1 MLFNTIDFVIFFF
14 LVVGIITIL
23 KYRRFQHIFI
33 IFASVFFLYY
43 TNSYLIVILIFTIL
57 FHYYIGRQIYKAD
70 SKDGKKIFLIAGLA
84 GSLGL
89 LGFFK
94 YADFA
99 IAQFNIFGNIMDL
112 GSEIPL
118 LNLALPIGL
127 SFYTFQSISYIIDIY
142 RGNLT
147 PSKTLREYAFFVA
160 FFPTLVAGPILRARQ
175 FLPQLRE
182 KIEQSNTTGRL
193 RQFVIQHS
201 NLKFGLTL
209 MALGFLKKMFF
220 ADNIGLLVDKIFSNP
235 IGMESFSIML
245 GAIAFGV
252 QVYCD
257 FSGYSDIA
265 IGAAAIF
272 GLKIPLNFNKPFFAT
287 SFSDFWSRWHI
298 SLSKWVRDYLYF
310 PLVFKNR
317 KSSVVVYS
325 SLMISMLLLGLW
337 HGASW
342 NFIIFG
348 AIHGIFLAT
357 HTIIKRKCP
366 QISQHGFFQKNIG
379 KFFSIIITQYFIFLA
394 FLSFRV
400 TEFDH
405 IWYSMQKYVFLDFAT
420 EQFIELV
427 SLNQF
432 PVILIIVFFILN
444 FVSYKHGNLQ
454 NAISR
459 IKLRYWFSFLGS
471 ILMLVLIF
479 ETGPA
484 QDFIY
489 FKF

>member
-99 IAQFNIFGNIMDL
+99 IAQFNIFGNIVDL

-118 LNLALPIGL
+118 LNLALPIGI

-348 AIHGIFLAT
+348 GLHGIFLAT
-357 HTIIKRKCP
+357 HTIIKRKFP
-366 QISQHGFFQKNIG
+366 HISSHPFFQKRIG
-379 KFFSIIITQYFIFLA
+379 KFSSIIITQYIIFL
-394 FLSFRV
+394 FWIPFFIPEPNLMLV
-400 TEFDH
+400 N
-405 IWYSMQKYVFLDFAT
+405 MQKYVFLDFLT
-420 EQFIELV
+420 ENSIPFII
-427 SLNQF
+427 SQKF
-432 PVILIIVFFILN
+432 PIAIMGIFVLLHLISYRSKNLHMRIAKLKLSYWILFLFTCLFFIL
-444 FVSYKHGNLQ
+444 FFYSGTP
-454 NAISR
+454 
-459 IKLRYWFSFLGS
+459 
-471 ILMLVLIF
+471 
-479 ETGPA
+479 EP
-484 QDFIY
+484 FIY
-489 FKF
+489 FRF

>member
-1 MLFNTIDFVIFFF
+1 MLFNTIEFVVFF
-14 LVVGIITIL
+14 VVVLAIITII
-23 KYRRFQHIFI
+23 KNRKFQHLFLL
-33 IFASVFFLYY
+33 FTSFFFLYY
-43 TNSYLIVILIFTIL
+43 TDNYLVILLLFTIL
-57 FHYYIGRQIYKAD
+57 LHFYTGREIYK
-70 SKDGKKIFLIAGLA
+70 SNTRERKKIFFIIGIA

-94 YADFA
+94 YADFT
-99 IAQFNIFGNIMDL
+99 IAQFNIFGNIVDL

-118 LNLALPIGL
+118 MDLALPIGI
-127 SFYTFQSISYIIDIY
+127 SFYTFQSLSYIIDIY

-147 PSKTLREYAFFVA
+147 PAKTLKEYAIFVA
-160 FFPTLVAGPILRARQ
+160 FFPLLVAGPILRARQ

-182 KIEQSNTTGRL
+182 KMEKFNSTGGL
-193 RQFVIQHS
+193 RQLVIQNS
-201 NLKFGLTL
+201 NLKLGITIMAFGFFKKVFIADNLTPL
-209 MALGFLKKMFF
+209 TAHEIPVPELESFIVIIRTIALG
-220 ADNIGLLVDKIFSNP
+220 I
-235 IGMESFSIML
+235 
-245 GAIAFGV
+245 

-265 IGAAAIF
+265 IGAALIF
-272 GLKIPLNFNKPFFAT
+272 GFKIPRNFNKPFFAT
-287 SFSDFWSRWHI
+287 SPSDFWSRWHI

-366 QISQHGFFQKNIG
+366 QISQHSFFQKNIG

>member
-1 MLFNTIDFVIFFF
+1 MLFNTIEFVVFF
-14 LVVGIITIL
+14 VVVLAIITII
-23 KYRRFQHIFI
+23 KNRKFQHLFLL
-33 IFASVFFLYY
+33 FTSFFFLYY
-43 TNSYLIVILIFTIL
+43 TDNYLVILLLFTIL
-57 FHYYIGRQIYKAD
+57 LHFYTGREIYK
-70 SKDGKKIFLIAGLA
+70 SNTRERKKIFFIIGIA

-99 IAQFNIFGNIMDL
+99 IAQFNIFGNIVDL

-118 LNLALPIGL
+118 MDLALPIGI
-127 SFYTFQSISYIIDIY
+127 SFYTFQSLSYIIDIY

-147 PSKTLREYAFFVA
+147 PAKTLKEYAIFVA
-160 FFPTLVAGPILRARQ
+160 FFPVLVAGPILRARQ

-182 KIEQSNTTGRL
+182 KMEKFNSTGGL
-193 RQFVIQHS
+193 RQLVIQNS
-201 NLKFGLTL
+201 NLKLGITIMAFGFFKKVFIADNLTPL
-209 MALGFLKKMFF
+209 TGHEVPVPELESFIVIIRTIALG
-220 ADNIGLLVDKIFSNP
+220 I
-235 IGMESFSIML
+235 
-245 GAIAFGV
+245 

-265 IGAAAIF
+265 IGAALIF
-272 GLKIPLNFNKPFFAT
+272 GFKIPRNFNKPFFAT
-287 SFSDFWSRWHI
+287 SPSDFWSRWHI

>member
-1 MLFNTIDFVIFFF
+1 MLFNTIEFVVFF
-14 LVVGIITIL
+14 VVVLAIITII
-23 KYRRFQHIFI
+23 KNRKFQHLFLL
-33 IFASVFFLYY
+33 FTSFFFLYY
-43 TNSYLIVILIFTIL
+43 TDNYLVILLLFTIL
-57 FHYYIGRQIYKAD
+57 LHFYTGREIYK
-70 SKDGKKIFLIAGLA
+70 SNTRERKKIFFIIGIA

-94 YADFA
+94 YADFT
-99 IAQFNIFGNIMDL
+99 IAQFNIFGNIVDL

-118 LNLALPIGL
+118 MDLALPIGI
-127 SFYTFQSISYIIDIY
+127 SFYTFQSLSYIIDIY

-147 PSKTLREYAFFVA
+147 PAKTLKEYAIFVA
-160 FFPTLVAGPILRARQ
+160 FFPLLVAGPILRARQ

-182 KIEQSNTTGRL
+182 KMEKFNSTGGL
-193 RQFVIQHS
+193 RQLVIQNS
-201 NLKFGLTL
+201 NLKLGITIMAFGFFKKVFIADNLTPL
-209 MALGFLKKMFF
+209 TGHEVPVPELESFIVIIRTIALG
-220 ADNIGLLVDKIFSNP
+220 I
-235 IGMESFSIML
+235 
-245 GAIAFGV
+245 

-265 IGAAAIF
+265 IGAALIF
-272 GLKIPLNFNKPFFAT
+272 GFKIPRNFNKPFFAT
-287 SFSDFWSRWHI
+287 SPSDFWSRWHI

>member
-1 MLFNTIDFVIFFF
+1 MLFNTIEFVVFF
-14 LVVGIITIL
+14 VVVLAIITII
-23 KYRRFQHIFI
+23 KNRKFQHLFLL
-33 IFASVFFLYY
+33 FTSFFFLYY
-43 TNSYLIVILIFTIL
+43 TDNYLVILLLFTIL
-57 FHYYIGRQIYKAD
+57 LHFYTGREIYK
-70 SKDGKKIFLIAGLA
+70 SNTRERKKIFFIIGIA

-99 IAQFNIFGNIMDL
+99 IAQFNIFGNIVDL

-118 LNLALPIGL
+118 MDLALPIGI
-127 SFYTFQSISYIIDIY
+127 SFYTFQSLSYIIDIY

-147 PSKTLREYAFFVA
+147 PAKTLKEYAIFVA
-160 FFPTLVAGPILRARQ
+160 FFPLLVAGPILRARQ

-182 KIEQSNTTGRL
+182 KMEKFNSTGGL
-193 RQFVIQHS
+193 RQLVIQNS
-201 NLKFGLTL
+201 NLKLGITIMAFGFFKKVFIADNLTPL
-209 MALGFLKKMFF
+209 TGHEVPVPELESFIVIIRTIALG
-220 ADNIGLLVDKIFSNP
+220 I
-235 IGMESFSIML
+235 
-245 GAIAFGV
+245 

-265 IGAAAIF
+265 IGAALIF
-272 GLKIPLNFNKPFFAT
+272 GFKIPRNFNKPFFAT
-287 SFSDFWSRWHI
+287 SPSDFWSRWHI

>member
-1 MLFNTIDFVIFFF
+1 MLFSTIEFVVFFVVVLAAITIIKNRQFQHLFLLFASFFF
-14 LVVGIITIL
+14 FYYSSNYLLIL
-23 KYRRFQHIFI
+23 LISSILLDFYLGKQIWKTESQH
-33 IFASVFFLYY
+33 
-43 TNSYLIVILIFTIL
+43 
-57 FHYYIGRQIYKAD
+57 Q
-70 SKDGKKIFLIAGLA
+70 KKILLALSLA
-84 GSLGL
+84 GNLAL

-99 IAQFNIFGNIMDL
+99 ILQFNIL
-112 GSEIPL
+112 GQELNFNPDIPF
-118 LNLALPIGL
+118 LNLALPIGI

>member
-1 MLFNTIDFVIFFF
+1 MLFNTIEFVVFF
-14 LVVGIITIL
+14 VVVLAIITII
-23 KYRRFQHIFI
+23 KNRKFQHLFLL
-33 IFASVFFLYY
+33 FTSFFFLYY
-43 TNSYLIVILIFTIL
+43 TDNYLVILLLFTIL
-57 FHYYIGRQIYKAD
+57 LHFYTGREIYK
-70 SKDGKKIFLIAGLA
+70 SNTKERKKIFFIIGIA

-99 IAQFNIFGNIMDL
+99 IAQFNIFGNIVDL

-118 LNLALPIGL
+118 MDLALPIGI
-127 SFYTFQSISYIIDIY
+127 SFYTFQSLSYIIDIY

-147 PSKTLREYAFFVA
+147 PAKTLKEYAIFVA
-160 FFPTLVAGPILRARQ
+160 FFPLLVAGPILRARQ

-182 KIEQSNTTGRL
+182 KMEKFNSTGGL
-193 RQFVIQHS
+193 RQLVIQNS
-201 NLKFGLTL
+201 NLKLGITIMAFGFFKKVFIADNLTPL
-209 MALGFLKKMFF
+209 TGHEVPVPELESFIVIIRTIALG
-220 ADNIGLLVDKIFSNP
+220 I
-235 IGMESFSIML
+235 
-245 GAIAFGV
+245 

-265 IGAAAIF
+265 IGAALIF
-272 GLKIPLNFNKPFFAT
+272 GFKIPRNFNKPFFAT
-287 SFSDFWSRWHI
+287 SPSDFWSRWHI

>member
-1 MLFNTIDFVIFFF
+1 MLFNTIEFVVFFVAV
-14 LVVGIITIL
+14 LAIITII
-23 KYRRFQHIFI
+23 KNRKFQHLFLL
-33 IFASVFFLYY
+33 FTSFFFLYY
-43 TNSYLIVILIFTIL
+43 TDNYLVILLLFTIL
-57 FHYYIGRQIYKAD
+57 LHFYTGREIYK
-70 SKDGKKIFLIAGLA
+70 SNTRERKKIFFIIGIA

-99 IAQFNIFGNIMDL
+99 IAQFNIFGNIVDL

-118 LNLALPIGL
+118 MDLALPIGI
-127 SFYTFQSISYIIDIY
+127 SFYTFQSLSYIIDIY

-147 PSKTLREYAFFVA
+147 PAKTLKEYAIFVA
-160 FFPTLVAGPILRARQ
+160 FFPLLVAGPILRARQ

-182 KIEQSNTTGRL
+182 KMEKFNSTGGL
-193 RQFVIQHS
+193 RQLVIQNS
-201 NLKFGLTL
+201 NLKLGITIMAFGFFKKVFIADNLTPL
-209 MALGFLKKMFF
+209 TGHEVPVPELESFIVIIRTIALG
-220 ADNIGLLVDKIFSNP
+220 I
-235 IGMESFSIML
+235 
-245 GAIAFGV
+245 

-265 IGAAAIF
+265 IGAALIF
-272 GLKIPLNFNKPFFAT
+272 GFKIPRNFNKPFFAT
-287 SFSDFWSRWHI
+287 SPSDFWSRWHI

>member
-1 MLFNTIDFVIFFF
+1 MLFNTIEFVVFF
-14 LVVGIITIL
+14 VVVLAIITII
-23 KYRRFQHIFI
+23 KNRKFQHLFLL
-33 IFASVFFLYY
+33 FTSFFFLYY
-43 TNSYLIVILIFTIL
+43 TDNYLVILLLFTIL
-57 FHYYIGRQIYKAD
+57 LHFYTGREIYK
-70 SKDGKKIFLIAGLA
+70 SNTRERKKIFFIIGIA

-99 IAQFNIFGNIMDL
+99 IAQFNIFGNIVDL

-118 LNLALPIGL
+118 MDLALPIGI
-127 SFYTFQSISYIIDIY
+127 SFYTFQSLSYIIDIY

-147 PSKTLREYAFFVA
+147 PAKTLKEYAIFVA
-160 FFPTLVAGPILRARQ
+160 FFPVLVAGPILRARQ

-182 KIEQSNTTGRL
+182 KMEKFNSTGGL
-193 RQFVIQHS
+193 RQLVIQNS
-201 NLKFGLTL
+201 NLKLGITIMAFGFFKKVFIADNLTPL
-209 MALGFLKKMFF
+209 TGHEVPVPELESFIVIIRTIALG
-220 ADNIGLLVDKIFSNP
+220 I
-235 IGMESFSIML
+235 
-245 GAIAFGV
+245 

-265 IGAAAIF
+265 IGAALIF
-272 GLKIPLNFNKPFFAT
+272 GFKIPRNFNKPFFAT
-287 SFSDFWSRWHI
+287 SPSDFWSRWHI
-298 SLSKWVRDYLYF
+298 SLTKWVIDYLYL

>member
-43 TNSYLIVILIFTIL
+43 TNSYLVVILIFTIL

-99 IAQFNIFGNIMDL
+99 IAQFNIFGNIVDL

-118 LNLALPIGL
+118 MDLALPIGI
-127 SFYTFQSISYIIDIY
+127 SFYTFQSLSYIIDIY

-147 PSKTLREYAFFVA
+147 PAKTLKEYAIFVA
-160 FFPTLVAGPILRARQ
+160 FFPLLVAGPILRARQ

-182 KIEQSNTTGRL
+182 KMEKFNSTGGL
-193 RQFVIQHS
+193 RQLVIQNS
-201 NLKFGLTL
+201 NLKLGITIMAFGFFKKVFIADNLTPL
-209 MALGFLKKMFF
+209 TGHEVPVPELESFIVIIRTIALG
-220 ADNIGLLVDKIFSNP
+220 I
-235 IGMESFSIML
+235 
-245 GAIAFGV
+245 

-265 IGAAAIF
+265 IGAALIF
-272 GLKIPLNFNKPFFAT
+272 GFKIPRNFNKPFFAT
-287 SFSDFWSRWHI
+287 SPSDFWSRWHI

-432 PVILIIVFFILN
+432 PVILIIIFFILN

-454 NAISR
+454 NAIAK

>member
-1 MLFNTIDFVIFFF
+1 MLFNTIEFVVFF
-14 LVVGIITIL
+14 VVVLAIITII
-23 KYRRFQHIFI
+23 KNRKFQHLFLL
-33 IFASVFFLYY
+33 FTSFFFLYY
-43 TNSYLIVILIFTIL
+43 TDNYLVILLLFTIL
-57 FHYYIGRQIYKAD
+57 LHFYTGREIYK
-70 SKDGKKIFLIAGLA
+70 SNTRERKKIFFIIGIA

-94 YADFA
+94 YADFT
-99 IAQFNIFGNIMDL
+99 IAQFNIFGNIVDL

-118 LNLALPIGL
+118 MDLALPIGI
-127 SFYTFQSISYIIDIY
+127 SFYTFQSLSYIIDIY

-147 PSKTLREYAFFVA
+147 PAKTLKEYAIFVA
-160 FFPTLVAGPILRARQ
+160 FFPVLVAGPILRARQ

-182 KIEQSNTTGRL
+182 KMEKFNSTGGL
-193 RQFVIQHS
+193 RQLVIQNS
-201 NLKFGLTL
+201 NLKLGITIMAFGFFKKVFIADNLTPL
-209 MALGFLKKMFF
+209 TGHEVPVPELESFIVIIRTIALG
-220 ADNIGLLVDKIFSNP
+220 I
-235 IGMESFSIML
+235 
-245 GAIAFGV
+245 

-265 IGAAAIF
+265 IGAALIF
-272 GLKIPLNFNKPFFAT
+272 GFKIPRNFNKPFFAT
-287 SFSDFWSRWHI
+287 SPSDFWSRWHI

>member
-14 LVVGIITIL
+14 IVVGLVSIL
-23 KYRRFQHIFI
+23 KYRRFQHLYI
-33 IFASVFFLYY
+33 IFASIFFLYY
-43 TNSYLIVILIFTIL
+43 TNNYLVVLLIFTIL
-57 FHYYIGRQIYKAD
+57 FHYYIGREIYKAN
-70 SKDGKKIFLIAGLA
+70 SKDRKKIFLIIGLA

-99 IAQFNIFGNIMDL
+99 ILQFNIL
-112 GSEIPL
+112 GQELNLNPDIPL
-118 LNLALPIGL
+118 LNLALPIGI

-142 RGNLT
+142 RGSLV
-147 PSKTLREYAFFVA
+147 PSKTLREYTFFVA
-160 FFPTLVAGPILRARQ
+160 FFPTLVSGPILRARQ

-182 KIEQSNTTGRL
+182 KIEHSSTGGRL

-201 NLKFGLTL
+201 NLKLGLTL
-209 MALGFLKKMFF
+209 IALGFLKKMFF
-220 ADNIGLLVDKIFSNP
+220 ADNIGLFVDKIFSNP

-317 KSSVVVYS
+317 KSSVVIYS
-325 SLMISMLLLGLW
+325 SLLFSMLLLGLW

-348 AIHGIFLAT
+348 GIHGIFIAT
-357 HTIIKRKCP
+357 HTVIKRKYP
-366 QISQHGFFQKNIG
+366 QISQHKFFKKNTG
-379 KFFSIIITQYFIFLA
+379 KIFSIIITQYLVFLA
-394 FLSFRV
+394 FLSFRI
-400 TEFDH
+400 TDIDH
-405 IWYSMQKYVFLDFAT
+405 MWYSMQKYVLLDFAT
-420 EQFIELV
+420 KQFVELV
-427 SLNQF
+427 SSNQF

-444 FVSYKHGNLQ
+444 FISYKHGKLQ
-454 NAISR
+454 NAIAN
-459 IKLRYWFSFLGS
+459 IKLRYWFSFLAS
-471 ILMLVLIF
+471 VLMLVLIF
-479 ETGPA
+479 QVGSA

>member
-99 IAQFNIFGNIMDL
+99 IAQFNIFGNIVDL

-118 LNLALPIGL
+118 LNLALPIGI

-348 AIHGIFLAT
+348 GLHGIALAT
-357 HTIIKRKCP
+357 HTIIKRKFP
-366 QISQHGFFQKNIG
+366 QISLHPFFQRNTGRI
-379 KFFSIIITQYFIFLA
+379 FSVIATQYLVFFTFI
-394 FLSFRV
+394 SFRV
-400 TEFDH
+400 QDFDH
-405 IWYSMQKYVFLDFAT
+405 MWYSMQKYILWDFA
-420 EQFIELV
+420 
-427 SLNQF
+427 
-432 PVILIIVFFILN
+432 
-444 FVSYKHGNLQ
+444 K
-454 NAISR
+454 R
-459 IKLRYWFSFLGS
+459 SF
-471 ILMLVLIF
+471 
-479 ETGPA
+479 
-484 QDFIY
+484 
-489 FKF
+489 

>member
-14 LVVGIITIL
+14 VVIGLVAIL
-23 KYRRFQHIFI
+23 KYRRFQHLYI
-33 IFASVFFLYY
+33 IFASFFFLYY
-43 TNSYLIVILIFTIL
+43 TDNYLIALLLYTVLL
-57 FHYYIGRQIYKAD
+57 HYYTGREIYKAG
-70 SKDGKKIFLIAGLA
+70 SKARKKVFLVLGLA

-94 YADFA
+94 YADFT
-99 IAQFNIFGNIMDL
+99 IAQFNIFGNIVDL

-118 LNLALPIGL
+118 MDLALPIGI
-127 SFYTFQSISYIIDIY
+127 SFYTFQSLSYIIDIY

-147 PSKTLREYAFFVA
+147 PAKTLKEYAIFVA
-160 FFPTLVAGPILRARQ
+160 FFPLLVAGPILRARQ

-182 KIEQSNTTGRL
+182 KMEKFNSTGGL
-193 RQFVIQHS
+193 RQLVIQNS
-201 NLKFGLTL
+201 NLKLGITIMAFGFFKKVFIADNLTPL
-209 MALGFLKKMFF
+209 TGHEVPVPELESFIVIIRTIALG
-220 ADNIGLLVDKIFSNP
+220 I
-235 IGMESFSIML
+235 
-245 GAIAFGV
+245 

-265 IGAAAIF
+265 IGAALIF
-272 GLKIPLNFNKPFFAT
+272 GFKIPRNFNKPFFAT
-287 SFSDFWSRWHI
+287 SPSDFWSRWHI

-366 QISQHGFFQKNIG
+366 QISQHSFFQKNIG

>member
-1 MLFNTIDFVIFFF
+1 MLFNTIEFVVFF
-14 LVVGIITIL
+14 VVVLAIITII
-23 KYRRFQHIFI
+23 KNRKFQHLFLL
-33 IFASVFFLYY
+33 FTSFFFLYY
-43 TNSYLIVILIFTIL
+43 TDNYLVILLLFTIL
-57 FHYYIGRQIYKAD
+57 LHFYTGREIYK
-70 SKDGKKIFLIAGLA
+70 SNTRERKKIFFIIGVA

-99 IAQFNIFGNIMDL
+99 IAQFNIFGNIVDL

-118 LNLALPIGL
+118 MDLALPIGI
-127 SFYTFQSISYIIDIY
+127 SFYTFQSLSYIIDIY

-147 PSKTLREYAFFVA
+147 PAKTLKEYAIFVA
-160 FFPTLVAGPILRARQ
+160 FFPVLVAGPILRARQ

-182 KIEQSNTTGRL
+182 KMEKFNSTGGL
-193 RQFVIQHS
+193 RQLVIQNS
-201 NLKFGLTL
+201 NLKLGITIMAFGFFKKVFIADNLTPL
-209 MALGFLKKMFF
+209 TGHEVPVPELESFIVIIRTIALG
-220 ADNIGLLVDKIFSNP
+220 I
-235 IGMESFSIML
+235 
-245 GAIAFGV
+245 

-265 IGAAAIF
+265 IGAALIF
-272 GLKIPLNFNKPFFAT
+272 GFKIPRNFNKPFFAT
-287 SFSDFWSRWHI
+287 SPSDFWSRWHI

>member
-1 MLFNTIDFVIFFF
+1 M
-14 LVVGIITIL
+14 
-23 KYRRFQHIFI
+23 
-33 IFASVFFLYY
+33 
-43 TNSYLIVILIFTIL
+43 
-57 FHYYIGRQIYKAD
+57 
-70 SKDGKKIFLIAGLA
+70 
-84 GSLGL
+84 
-89 LGFFK
+89 
-94 YADFA
+94 
-99 IAQFNIFGNIMDL
+99 
-112 GSEIPL
+112 
-118 LNLALPIGL
+118 
-127 SFYTFQSISYIIDIY
+127 
-142 RGNLT
+142 
-147 PSKTLREYAFFVA
+147 
-160 FFPTLVAGPILRARQ
+160 
-175 FLPQLRE
+175 
-182 KIEQSNTTGRL
+182 
-193 RQFVIQHS
+193 
-201 NLKFGLTL
+201 
-209 MALGFLKKMFF
+209 
-220 ADNIGLLVDKIFSNP
+220 
-235 IGMESFSIML
+235 
-245 GAIAFGV
+245 
-252 QVYCD
+252 
-257 FSGYSDIA
+257 
-265 IGAAAIF
+265 
-272 GLKIPLNFNKPFFAT
+272 
-287 SFSDFWSRWHI
+287 
-298 SLSKWVRDYLYF
+298 YF

-366 QISQHGFFQKNIG
+366 QISQHSFFQKNIG

-454 NAISR
+454 NAIAN

-471 ILMLVLIF
+471 VLILVLIF
-479 ETGPA
+479 QVGPA

>member
-1 MLFNTIDFVIFFF
+1 MLFNTIEFVVFFVAV
-14 LVVGIITIL
+14 LAIITII
-23 KYRRFQHIFI
+23 KNRKFQHLFLL
-33 IFASVFFLYY
+33 FTSFFFLYY
-43 TNSYLIVILIFTIL
+43 TDNYLVILLLFTIL
-57 FHYYIGRQIYKAD
+57 LHFYTGREIYKAG
-70 SKDGKKIFLIAGLA
+70 SKARKKVFLVLGLA

-94 YADFA
+94 YADFT
-99 IAQFNIFGNIMDL
+99 IAQFNIFGNIVDL

-118 LNLALPIGL
+118 MDLALPIGI
-127 SFYTFQSISYIIDIY
+127 SFYTFQSLSYIIDIY

-147 PSKTLREYAFFVA
+147 PAKTLKEYAIFVA
-160 FFPTLVAGPILRARQ
+160 FFPLLVAGPILRARQ

-182 KIEQSNTTGRL
+182 KMEKFNSTGGL
-193 RQFVIQHS
+193 RQLVIQNS
-201 NLKFGLTL
+201 NLKLGITIMAFGFFKKVFIADNLTPL
-209 MALGFLKKMFF
+209 TGHEVPVPELESFIVIIRTIALG
-220 ADNIGLLVDKIFSNP
+220 I
-235 IGMESFSIML
+235 
-245 GAIAFGV
+245 

-265 IGAAAIF
+265 IGAALIF
-272 GLKIPLNFNKPFFAT
+272 GFKIPRNFNKPFFAT
-287 SFSDFWSRWHI
+287 SPSDFWSRWHI

-432 PVILIIVFFILN
+432 PVILIIIFFILN

-454 NAISR
+454 NAIAK

-471 ILMLVLIF
+471 VLILVLIF
-479 ETGPA
+479 QVGPA

>member
-1 MLFNTIDFVIFFF
+1 MLFNTIEFVVFF
-14 LVVGIITIL
+14 VVVLAIITII
-23 KYRRFQHIFI
+23 KNRKFQHLFLL
-33 IFASVFFLYY
+33 FTSFFFLYY
-43 TNSYLIVILIFTIL
+43 TDNYLVILLLFTIL
-57 FHYYIGRQIYKAD
+57 LHFYTGREIYK
-70 SKDGKKIFLIAGLA
+70 SNTKERKKIFFIIGIA

-99 IAQFNIFGNIMDL
+99 IAQFNIFGNIVDL

-118 LNLALPIGL
+118 MDLALPIGI
-127 SFYTFQSISYIIDIY
+127 SFYTFQSLSYIIDIY

-147 PSKTLREYAFFVA
+147 PAKTLKEYAIFVA
-160 FFPTLVAGPILRARQ
+160 FFPVLVAGPILRARQ

-182 KIEQSNTTGRL
+182 KMEKFNSTGGL
-193 RQFVIQHS
+193 RQLVIQNS
-201 NLKFGLTL
+201 NLKLGITIMAFGFFKKVFIADNLTPL
-209 MALGFLKKMFF
+209 TGHEVPVPELESFIVIIRTIALG
-220 ADNIGLLVDKIFSNP
+220 I
-235 IGMESFSIML
+235 
-245 GAIAFGV
+245 

-265 IGAAAIF
+265 IGAALIF
-272 GLKIPLNFNKPFFAT
+272 GFKIPRNFNKPFFAT
-287 SFSDFWSRWHI
+287 SPSDFWSRWHI

>member
-1 MLFNTIDFVIFFF
+1 MLFNTIEFVVFF
-14 LVVGIITIL
+14 VVVLAIITII
-23 KYRRFQHIFI
+23 KNRKFQHLFLL
-33 IFASVFFLYY
+33 FTSFFFLYY
-43 TNSYLIVILIFTIL
+43 TDNYLVILLLFTIL
-57 FHYYIGRQIYKAD
+57 LHFYTGREIYKAG
-70 SKDGKKIFLIAGLA
+70 SKARKKVFLVLGLA

-94 YADFA
+94 YADFT
-99 IAQFNIFGNIMDL
+99 IAQFNIFGNIVDL

-118 LNLALPIGL
+118 MDLALPIGI
-127 SFYTFQSISYIIDIY
+127 SFYTFQSLSYIIDIY

-147 PSKTLREYAFFVA
+147 PAKTLKEYAIFVA
-160 FFPTLVAGPILRARQ
+160 FFPLLVAGPILRARQ

-182 KIEQSNTTGRL
+182 KMEKFNSTGGL
-193 RQFVIQHS
+193 RQLVIQNS
-201 NLKFGLTL
+201 NLKLGITIMAFGFFKKVFIADNLTPL
-209 MALGFLKKMFF
+209 TGHEVPVPELESFIVIIRTIALG
-220 ADNIGLLVDKIFSNP
+220 I
-235 IGMESFSIML
+235 
-245 GAIAFGV
+245 

-265 IGAAAIF
+265 IGAALIF
-272 GLKIPLNFNKPFFAT
+272 GFKIPRNFNKPFFAT
-287 SFSDFWSRWHI
+287 SPSDFWSRWHI

-366 QISQHGFFQKNIG
+366 QISQHSFFQKNIG